1 MKIKDHRKSFRIKCK
16 EPIYTQISI
25 VKVNNKTVTTGT
37 GNISVEDIG
46 LGGLKFLSGLNMP
59 VSDVMII
66 EFKLVIAEELTAFY
80 GYIVRKEE
88 LADGVFRYGIK
99 FINDSIENEK
109 SIRKLYKLK
118 TQANVDMN
126 SFYYGDVSQSVK
138 TYQGKKNLKLYRKYK
153 LNNKGAVKISVHTS
167 SDKDIQ
173 YEWKDVLI
181 NNISQNRIEFISDYR
196 LPRICNEMLEFK
208 INISDREICEKVY
221 VFREEELEEGIY
233 SYKAKFKMSESEK
246 KNLGEILKNTL
257 GIPTKNSM
265 KKWRS
270 FTGEYKQHQY
280 NDKTFEWWA

>member
-126 SFYYGDVSQSVK
+126 SFYYGDVNQYVK
-138 TYQGKKNLKLYRKYK
+138 TYQGKKNIKLYRKYK
-153 LNNKGAVKISVHTS
+153 FNNKGAVKISVHTS
-167 SDKDIQ
+167 SDKAIK
-173 YEWKDVLI
+173 YEWKEVLI
-181 NNISQNRIEFISDYR
+181 NNISQNRIEFTSDYR

-208 INISDREICEKVY
+208 INISDRELCEKGY

-233 SYKAKFKMSESEK
+233 SYKAKFKLSESEK
-246 KNLGEILKNTL
+246 KNLGEILKNAL
-257 GIPTKNSM
+257 GIPVKNSV

-270 FTGEYKQHQY
+270 FSGKYKQYQY
-280 NDKTFEWWA
+280 NDKNFEWWA